1 MDINLMI
8 TSFPKLLDAT
18 VVTVKLLSLSLF
30 FGLFIGLLF
39 AILRLSKNKII
50 NKFAYGYSYVF
61 RGTPLLVQIFIIYFG
76 LGNIEYFRSTFLWV
90 VFKEPYWCAIIAFA
104 LNTGAYTSEILR
116 SAFQTIKPGFI
127 EAGKSLG
134 ISNKIIFYKIQ
145 IPIAIRQSLPAYG
158 NEIILMMKGT
168 SLASTVTLMDFDLM
182 INSLPKLLGATV
194 VTLKLLSASLF
205 FGLFI
210 GLLFAVL
217 RLNKNKIIN
226 KFAYTYSYVFRGT
239 PLLVQ
244 IFIIYFGLGQ
254 IEYFRSTFLWVVFKE
269 PYWCAII
276 AFALNTGA
284 YTSEILRSAFQ
295 TIKPGLIEAGK
306 SLGISNKIIFYKIQI
321 PIAIRQSLPAY
332 GNEIILMMKGT
343 SLASTV
349 TLMDLTG
356 VAKYI
361 ISTTFKPIEVFI
373 VAGGIYLFMTF
384 IIHNVIKFL
393 EKKYSFN

>member
-1 MDINLMI
+1 MDFELMAN
-8 TSFPKLLDAT
+8 SFPKLLNAT
-18 VVTVKLLSLSLF
+18 LITLKLLSVSLII
-30 FGLFIGLLF
+30 GLFIGLFF
-39 AILRLSKNKII
+39 AILRLNKNVFI
-50 NKFAYGYSYVF
+50 NRFAYGYSY
-61 RGTPLLVQIFIIYFG
+61 I
-76 LGNIEYFRSTFLWV
+76 
-90 VFKEPYWCAIIAFA
+90 
-104 LNTGAYTSEILR
+104 
-116 SAFQTIKPGFI
+116 
-127 EAGKSLG
+127 
-134 ISNKIIFYKIQ
+134 
-145 IPIAIRQSLPAYG
+145 
-158 NEIILMMKGT
+158 
-168 SLASTVTLMDFDLM
+168 
-182 INSLPKLLGATV
+182 
-194 VTLKLLSASLF
+194 
-205 FGLFI
+205 
-210 GLLFAVL
+210 
-217 RLNKNKIIN
+217 
-226 KFAYTYSYVFRGT
+226 FRGT

-254 IEYFRSTFLWVVFKE
+254 IEYLRSTILWVILKE

-361 ISTTFKPIEVFI
+361 ISTTFKPIEVFV

-384 IIHNVIKFL
+384 VIHNFVKFL
-393 EKKYSFN
+393 EKKYSFNS

>member
-1 MDINLMI
+1 MDFELMI
-8 TSFPKLLDAT
+8 GSFPKLLSAT
-18 VVTVKLLSLSLF
+18 VITLKLLSLSLF

-39 AILRLSKNKII
+39 AILRMNKNPIV

-76 LGNIEYFRSTFLWV
+76 LGQIEYLRSTFLWV
-90 VFKEPYWCAIIAFA
+90 
-104 LNTGAYTSEILR
+104 IL
-116 SAFQTIKPGFI
+116 
-127 EAGKSLG
+127 
-134 ISNKIIFYKIQ
+134 
-145 IPIAIRQSLPAYG
+145 
-158 NEIILMMKGT
+158 
-168 SLASTVTLMDFDLM
+168 
-182 INSLPKLLGATV
+182 
-194 VTLKLLSASLF
+194 
-205 FGLFI
+205 
-210 GLLFAVL
+210 
-217 RLNKNKIIN
+217 
-226 KFAYTYSYVFRGT
+226 
-239 PLLVQ
+239 
-244 IFIIYFGLGQ
+244 
-254 IEYFRSTFLWVVFKE
+254 KE

-306 SLGISNKIIFYKIQI
+306 GLGIPNKVIFYKIQI
-321 PIAIRQSLPAY
+321 PIAIKQSLPAY
-332 GNEIILMMKGT
+332 GNEIILMLKGT

-384 IIHNVIKFL
+384 CVHNLIKFL
-393 EKKYSFN
+393 ERKYGFQT

>member
-1 MDINLMI
+1 MDFELMI
-8 TSFPKLLDAT
+8 SSFPKLLGAT
-18 VVTVKLLSLSLF
+18 VITLKLLTASIF
-30 FGLFIGLLF
+30 FGLFLGLFF
-39 AILRLSKNKII
+39 AILRLNKNVFI

-76 LGNIEYFRSTFLWV
+76 LGQIEYLRTTILWV
-90 VFKEPYWCAIIAFA
+90 ILKEPYWCAIIAFT

-116 SAFQTIKPGFI
+116 SAFQTIKPGII

-168 SLASTVTLMDFDLM
+168 SLASTVT
-182 INSLPKLLGATV
+182 I
-194 VTLKLLSASLF
+194 
-205 FGLFI
+205 
-210 GLLFAVL
+210 
-217 RLNKNKIIN
+217 
-226 KFAYTYSYVFRGT
+226 
-239 PLLVQ
+239 
-244 IFIIYFGLGQ
+244 
-254 IEYFRSTFLWVVFKE
+254 
-269 PYWCAII
+269 
-276 AFALNTGA
+276 
-284 YTSEILRSAFQ
+284 
-295 TIKPGLIEAGK
+295 
-306 SLGISNKIIFYKIQI
+306 
-321 PIAIRQSLPAY
+321 
-332 GNEIILMMKGT
+332 
-343 SLASTV
+343 
-349 TLMDLTG
+349 MDLTG